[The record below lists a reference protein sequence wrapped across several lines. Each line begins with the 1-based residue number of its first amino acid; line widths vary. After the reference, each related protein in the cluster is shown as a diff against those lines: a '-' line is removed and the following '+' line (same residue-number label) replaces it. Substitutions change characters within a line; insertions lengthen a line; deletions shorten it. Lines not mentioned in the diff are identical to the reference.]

1 MPLVFSVPKTPS
13 KRNKRI
19 AIFRIIATFWR
30 SRKRAF
36 PPAIST
42 RKPAPTTV
50 FGSGRL
56 SYRHLHG
63 WASTAFQ
70 STSIPKPGRSL
81 IEIKGPRISSGSF
94 TTETAW

>member
-19 AIFRIIATFWR
+19 AIFRIIPTFWR

-42 RKPAPTTV
+42 RNLRGQPSSGP
-50 FGSGRL
+50 GRL
-56 SYRHLHG
+56 SYRHLHE

-70 STSIPKPGRSL
+70 STSIPNPGRSL

-94 TTETAW
+94 TTETA